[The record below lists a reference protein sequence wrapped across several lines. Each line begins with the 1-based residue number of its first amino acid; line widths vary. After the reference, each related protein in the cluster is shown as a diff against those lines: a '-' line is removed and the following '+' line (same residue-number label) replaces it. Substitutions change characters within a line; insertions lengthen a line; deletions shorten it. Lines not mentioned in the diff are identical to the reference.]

1 MNSSSLRYL
10 IKEGFHNI
18 WSNRMM
24 SLASVAVLMSCL
36 VMIGS
41 AMMLF
46 VNIESLLGRMEE
58 ENVVMAFVEDGT
70 SDTDLDAVE
79 NELKAIDNV
88 QSVDFQSKE
97 EGWEEQL
104 AAMDEAD
111 AAFFEGLSEEIPL
124 PDGFRVTIADL
135 SRFDE
140 TVQKIRAVNHV
151 ETVRENKELAE
162 QLVSIRQGVSII
174 SIVIVAVLFAISLF
188 IISNTIRLTV
198 YSRRLEISIM
208 KSVGATNWFVRLPF
222 IVEGVIIG
230 VAAGVVSLFIVYGVY
245 ELVGAQMGNL
255 FSALSITLV
264 GFWNYALAMLAAFIG
279 VGIVS
284 GVGGSLIA
292 MRKYLN
298 KEGSEIGELF

>member
-1 MNSSSLRYL
+1 
-10 IKEGFHNI
+10 
-18 WSNRMM
+18 MM
-24 SLASVAVLMSCL
+24 SLASIAVLMSCL

-70 SDTDLDAVE
+70 SDADLETVE
-79 NELKAIDNV
+79 ADLKSIPNV
-88 QSVDFQSKE
+88 QNVEFQSKE
-97 EGWEEQL
+97 DAWQEQL
-104 AAMDEAD
+104 DTMDD
-111 AAFFEGLSEEIPL
+111 AQAEFFDNLSQDIPL
-124 PDGFRVTIADL
+124 PDGYRVTVEDL
-135 SRFDE
+135 SMFDE

-162 QLVSIRQGVSII
+162 QLMSIRKGVSVI
-174 SIVIVAVLFAISLF
+174 SVVIVAVLFAISLF

-222 IVEGVIIG
+222 IVEGVILGI
-230 VAAGVVSLFIVYGVY
+230 AAGVISLFIVYGVY
-245 ELVGAQMGNL
+245 ELVGSQMSSL
-255 FSALSITLV
+255 LSALSISLV
-264 GFWNYALAMLAAFIG
+264 GFWKYALAMLAAFIG

>member
-10 IKEGFHNI
+10 IKEGFRNI
-18 WSNRMM
+18 WTNRMM
-24 SLASVAVLMSCL
+24 SLASIAVLMSCL

-70 SDTDLDAVE
+70 SDADLDKV
-79 NELKAIDNV
+79 KADLESIPNV
-88 QSVDFQSKE
+88 QSVEFQSKE
-97 EGWEEQL
+97 DAWQEQL
-104 AAMDEAD
+104 DTMDD
-111 AAFFEGLSEEIPL
+111 AQAEFFEGLSQDIPL
-124 PDGFRVTIADL
+124 PDGYRVTVDDL
-135 SRFDE
+135 SMFDE

-151 ETVRENKELAE
+151 ERVRENKELAE
-162 QLVSIRQGVSII
+162 QLMSIRKGVSVI
-174 SIVIVAVLFAISLF
+174 SVVIVIVLFAISLF

-222 IVEGVIIG
+222 IVEGVILGI
-230 VAAGVVSLFIVYGVY
+230 AAGVISLFIVYGVY
-245 ELVGAQMGNL
+245 ELVGSQMSSL
-255 FSALSITLV
+255 LSALSISLV
-264 GFWNYALAMLAAFIG
+264 GFWKYALAMLAAFIG

>member
-10 IKEGFHNI
+10 IKEGFRNI
-18 WSNRMM
+18 WTNRMM
-24 SLASVAVLMSCL
+24 SLASIAVLMSCL

-70 SDTDLDAVE
+70 SDADLETVE
-79 NELKAIDNV
+79 ADLKNIPNV
-88 QSVDFQSKE
+88 QNVEFQSKE
-97 EGWEEQL
+97 DAWQEQL
-104 AAMDEAD
+104 DTMDD
-111 AAFFEGLSEEIPL
+111 AQAEFFDNLSQDIPL
-124 PDGFRVTIADL
+124 PDGYRVTVEDL
-135 SRFDE
+135 SMFDE

-162 QLVSIRQGVSII
+162 QLMSIRKGVSVI
-174 SIVIVAVLFAISLF
+174 SVVIVAVLFAISLF

-222 IVEGVIIG
+222 IVEGVILGI
-230 VAAGVVSLFIVYGVY
+230 AAGVISLFIVYGVY
-245 ELVGAQMGNL
+245 ELVGSQMSSL
-255 FSALSITLV
+255 LSALSISLV
-264 GFWNYALAMLAAFIG
+264 GFWKYALAMLAAFIG